1 MKPFPELPYDA
12 APVWCYP
19 FAECG
24 MYLLFIFCLIH
35 AVKKG
40 QKDIYYLFGGL
51 LFGLLLEYMEVL
63 MGSYTYGRFWVM
75 LGKAPMNIPL
85 CIGVGWGIIMY
96 SARLFTDKL
105 GMTLWAAAAL
115 DTLLA
120 LNIDLS
126 MDVVAYRTHM
136 WHWDWSR
143 TSLNPL
149 TAQWFGIP
157 YGNFVGWQTVVFCY
171 SAFSRIYE
179 RHLLKSKTSGLRFML
194 IAFLALFSSIIIL
207 FLTEEIWPLLSK
219 AGIMSVHR
227 FAGICVIL
235 IILVTAGWK
244 KRRIDGQKLPAI
256 VWWVPGWFHIFF
268 TGCFFILG
276 FYQENH
282 WMTIAAIVNLLF
294 GLFIHLLPR
303 ADRKI

>member
-12 APVWCYP
+12 APIRCYP
-19 FAECG
+19 FAECN
-24 MYLLFIFCLIH
+24 MYLLFILLLNTCC
-35 AVKKG
+35 KKR
-40 QKDIYYLFGGL
+40 QETICYLLGGL

-63 MGSYTYGRFWVM
+63 MDSYTYGRFCVM
-75 LGKAPMNIPL
+75 LGKAPTNIPL
-85 CIGVGWGIIMY
+85 CISVGWGIIMY

-120 LNIDLS
+120 LKIDLS
-126 MDVVAYRTHM
+126 MDIVAYRTQM
-136 WHWDWSR
+136 WHWDWLQ
-143 TSLNPL
+143 TSLDPL
-149 TAQWFGIP
+149 TAQRFGIP
-157 YGNFVGWQTVVFCY
+157 YGNFVDWQTVVFCY

-194 IAFLALFSSIIIL
+194 IAFLALLSSIIIL
-207 FLTEEIWPLLSK
+207 FLTEEISPLLSK

-235 IILVTAGWK
+235 TILVIAGWK
-244 KRRIDGQKLPAI
+244 KCRIDGQKLPAI

-276 FYQENH
+276 FYQE
-282 WMTIAAIVNLLF
+282 II
-294 GLFIHLLPR
+294 G
-303 ADRKI
+303 